1 MKTNAFDCAKRP
13 CPVAVA
19 AAAVVALALG
29 FSSAEEVTEMV
40 PPFDAP
46 KNGLVKHTG
55 TYPALDVEWTS
66 VDDVESANAVF
77 PHPVVSERAVVA
89 TVDGLQITE
98 DQGLSWQVLPRG
110 SVGALGEIQSITYDR
125 IAPETFYVASG
136 TRGIWKTSDNGKTF
150 SQIGSKATGMASD
163 NALRIVLDN
172 GNRILL
178 ALHGD
183 ETPGISRTV
192 DGGRTWDVIHSDYY
206 VSQVFSAAYTG
217 QDVFIAGAPVSA
229 PDSACLYI
237 APSLME
243 PWQELGRDLLCTG
256 FTGPKINSGWVLVST
271 ANRGIFRVTR
281 NGGTFRNIAPV
292 GVSEWFGIGATWD
305 ATADSQIVYAFEP
318 KRLGLV
324 LLDPSGKADDAE
336 EGGEEKPVADIA
348 YETASRGL
356 LTCPVVREGAHIRA
370 NANGQV
376 YYACIN
382 SLLYRGERVGGDTAV
397 RSVRLSRPVCA
408 YDPLAD
414 KRAIGEVNDG
424 LNRFLNSPEG
434 VAAAAISLK
443 QILSAHDAFL
453 NGRLVTVS
461 AVIDNDAAGLPP
473 RQVTVDLSRIG
484 LSCRTPLAPAGN
496 GVYEATFAVDPA
508 NIRQIEKDWRQ
519 IQPIGLT
526 VTAVSEAGGL
536 SSGIGA
542 LAVANTATRAQ
553 YHNGDS
559 PRKVES
565 GNVKFI
571 GNESKVYRTGR
582 KIMGTQVVEPGPW
595 QVSYQSGWGRQTMD
609 ISSFQVVALWIR
621 ASRESTEDIVLELQD
636 DPTFG
641 TPSTTPGLPL
651 IAGGFVPGGKFTEE
665 FKQIVIPVSKLI
677 GGSETFHPSILRCLL
692 ISGKAGAPIDYY
704 IDKIVLYDS
713 AEAAVSDVEGQ

>member
-1 MKTNAFDCAKRP
+1 MISRLF
-13 CPVAVA
+13 
-19 AAAVVALALG
+19 
-29 FSSAEEVTEMV
+29 E
-40 PPFDAP
+40 
-46 KNGLVKHTG
+46 GL
-55 TYPALDVEWTS
+55 
-66 VDDVESANAVF
+66 F
-77 PHPVVSERAVVA
+77 
-89 TVDGLQITE
+89 
-98 DQGLSWQVLPRG
+98 GLSPNLFFKGSLVFTSSLPGELRLILFIGGAALVAFLYRHAGGSLPKKTRYVL
-110 SVGALGEIQSITYDR
+110 LGIRLT
-125 IAPETFYVASG
+125 
-136 TRGIWKTSDNGKTF
+136 
-150 SQIGSKATGMASD
+150 
-163 NALRIVLDN
+163 LLL
-172 GNRILL
+172 LL
-178 ALHGD
+178 AFLL
-183 ETPGISRTV
+183 
-192 DGGRTWDVIHSDYY
+192 
-206 VSQVFSAAYTG
+206 
-217 QDVFIAGAPVSA
+217 GAPV
-229 PDSACLYI
+229 L
-237 APSLME
+237 
-243 PWQELGRDLLCTG
+243 
-256 FTGPKINSGWVLVST
+256 
-271 ANRGIFRVTR
+271 RVR
-281 NGGTFRNIAPV
+281 
-292 GVSEWFGIGATWD
+292 
-305 ATADSQIVYAFEP
+305 
-318 KRLGLV
+318 
-324 LLDPSGKADDAE
+324 
-336 EGGEEKPVADIA
+336 
-348 YETASRGL
+348 
-356 LTCPVVREGAHIRA
+356 
-370 NANGQV
+370 
-376 YYACIN
+376 
-382 SLLYRGERVGGDTAV
+382 RGERVGGDTAV